1 MDTQVELW
9 VAVHIASDVYSR
21 VRVDAAQDAV
31 CVDGDALSISPL
43 DKQVLMKALSVSSQ
57 VRVVS
62 VCPQTQEW
70 ALRYAAA
77 MGAPQIFR
85 INDCPRDAYVAA
97 AEVAAFL
104 KDRPQPVVLCGEA
117 GWDYASG
124 DFPRWL
130 SQLSG
135 IALVEGVCDFRPYAD
150 DPQWLE
156 VSRQTDAFSETF
168 RVKAPVILSC
178 NKAIYPSE
186 QVRIPSMREMM
197 LAMRSQVHLV
207 PPAGDLS
214 PRKAYSR

>member
-31 CVDGDALSISPL
+31 CVDGEALSISPL

-62 VCPQTQEW
+62 VCPQTQER

-85 INDCPRDAYVAA
+85 INDCPREAYVAA
-97 AEVAAFL
+97 AEVEAFL

-117 GWDYASG
+117 G
-124 DFPRWL
+124 
-130 SQLSG
+130 
-135 IALVEGVCDFRPYAD
+135 
-150 DPQWLE
+150 
-156 VSRQTDAFSETF
+156 
-168 RVKAPVILSC
+168 
-178 NKAIYPSE
+178 
-186 QVRIPSMREMM
+186 
-197 LAMRSQVHLV
+197 
-207 PPAGDLS
+207 
-214 PRKAYSR
+214 